1 MNNRQNQA
9 SVMNLQGMTQDEIK
23 KHCPVAYQTK
33 ASNAVSENYTFIPTS
48 NIIDDMDKLG
58 WKVGQAT
65 SVRSRKNAGYQKH
78 LIKFFNPSI
87 EINGDDGLMYP
98 QILLTNSHDGKS
110 SFKFEAGI
118 FRLVCSNGL
127 VIKSH
132 DFGSFNIRHMGYSFD
147 ELQTNI
153 KEFVDGLPAIVERMN
168 LFITKVMSENEM
180 KAFAQQAIDARFG
193 GAQVTGIE
201 LDALLAI
208 ERNEDDGN
216 TLWKVFN
223 RVQEKLVQGSFTYVN
238 ADGRLRKAR
247 PIKNF
252 QQDMALNGQLWE
264 IAEQF
269 VAA

>member
-1 MNNRQNQA
+1 MNNRNQT
-9 SVMNLQGMTQDEIK
+9 SVMNLQGMERNEIK
-23 KHCPVAYQTK
+23 AICPVAYQTK

-48 NIIDDMDKLG
+48 KIIDDMDALG

-65 SVRSRKNAGYQKH
+65 MVRSRKNSGFQKH

-87 EINGDDGLMYP
+87 EINGDDGTMYP
-98 QILLTNSHDGKS
+98 QVLLTNSHDGKS

-147 ELQTNI
+147 QLQTNI
-153 KEFVDGLPAIVERMN
+153 KQFVDGLPSIVERMN
-168 LFITKVMSENEM
+168 MFITKTMTENEM

-193 GAQVTGIE
+193 GAKVTGIE
-201 LDALLAI
+201 LEELLAV
-208 ERNEDDGN
+208 ERNEDNGN

-223 RVQEKLVQGSFTYVN
+223 RVQEKIVGGSFTYVN
-238 ADGRLRKAR
+238 EEGKLRKAR

>member
-1 MNNRQNQA
+1 MNNRNQS
-9 SVMNLQGMTQDEIK
+9 SVMNLQGMERNEIK
-23 KHCPVAYQTK
+23 AICPVAYQTK

-48 NIIDDMDKLG
+48 KIIDDMDALG

-65 SVRSRKNAGYQKH
+65 MVRSRKNSGFQKH

-87 EINGDDGLMYP
+87 EINGDDGTMYP
-98 QILLTNSHDGKS
+98 QVLLTNSHDGKS

-147 ELQTNI
+147 QLQTNI
-153 KEFVDGLPAIVERMN
+153 KQFVDGLPSIVERMN
-168 LFITKVMSENEM
+168 MFITKTMTENEM
-180 KAFAQQAIDARFG
+180 RAFAQQAIDARFG
-193 GAQVTGIE
+193 GAKVTGIE
-201 LDALLAI
+201 LEELLAV
-208 ERNEDDGN
+208 ERNEDNGN

-223 RVQEKLVQGSFTYVN
+223 RVQEKIVGGAFTYVN
-238 ADGRLRKAR
+238 EEGKLRKAR

>member
-1 MNNRQNQA
+1 
-9 SVMNLQGMTQDEIK
+9 MNLQGMTHKEIK
-23 KHCPVAYQTK
+23 GLCQVAYQTK
-33 ASNAVSENYTFIPTS
+33 GSDAVSEKYTFIPTS

-58 WKVGQAT
+58 WKVGEAT
-65 SVRSRKNAGYQKH
+65 SVRSRKNVGYQKH

-87 EINGDDGLMYP
+87 EINGDDGLLYP

-118 FRLVCSNGL
+118 FRVICSNGL

-132 DFGSFNIRHMGYSFD
+132 DFGSFNIRHMGYSFN
-147 ELQTNI
+147 ELKTNI
-153 KEFVDGLPAIVERMN
+153 KEFVNGLPTIVARMN

-193 GAQVTGIE
+193 GSQVSGIE
-201 LDALLAI
+201 LEELLAI
-208 ERNEDDGN
+208 ERKEDDGN

-223 RVQEKLVQGSFTYVN
+223 RVQEKLVKGSFTYVN
-238 ADGRLRKAR
+238 ADGKLRKAR
-247 PIKNF
+247 SIKNF
-252 QQDMALNGQLWE
+252 QQDMNLNGQLWE

-269 VAA
+269 AAA

>member
-1 MNNRQNQA
+1 MNNRNQLNT
-9 SVMNLQGMTQDEIK
+9 MNLQGMESSAIK
-23 KHCPVAYQTK
+23 AICPVAYQTK

-48 NIIDDMDKLG
+48 KIIDDMDALG

-65 SVRSRKNAGYQKH
+65 MVRSRKNSGYQKH

-87 EINGDDGLMYP
+87 EINGDDGLLYP
-98 QILLTNSHDGKS
+98 QVLLTNSHDGKS

-132 DFGSFNIRHMGYSFD
+132 DFGCA
-147 ELQTNI
+147 
-153 KEFVDGLPAIVERMN
+153 K
-168 LFITKVMSENEM
+168 
-180 KAFAQQAIDARFG
+180 
-193 GAQVTGIE
+193 VTGIE
-201 LDALLAI
+201 LEELLAI
-208 ERNEDDGN
+208 ERNEDNGN

-223 RVQEKLVQGSFTYVN
+223 RVQEKIVGGSFTYVN
-238 ADGRLRKAR
+238 EEGKLRKAR

-269 VAA
+269 IAA

>member
-1 MNNRQNQA
+1 MNNRNQS

-48 NIIDDMDKLG
+48 KIINDMDTLG

-65 SVRSRKNAGYQKH
+65 MVKSRRNAGYQKH

-147 ELQTNI
+147 ELQVNI
-153 KEFVDGLPAIVERMN
+153 KEFVDGLPTIVARMN
-168 LFITKVMSENEM
+168 LFITKQMSAKEMNE
-180 KAFAQQAIDARFG
+180 FAKQAIDARFG

-201 LDALLAI
+201 LSELLKA
-208 ERNEDDGN
+208 ERDEDDGN

-223 RVQEKLVQGSFTYVN
+223 RVQEKIVGGSFTYVN
-238 ADGRLRKAR
+238 EEGKLRKAR